1 MLKAK
6 LCAFAA
12 VCLFGVGSI
21 SPITAYAAETDTESV
36 ILSDKKD
43 DQKERRAAFEEKM
56 RQANEK
62 WNSLTPKQKKE
73 VYGLLDKELK
83 ANLKLMDK
91 LAELGVFDQED
102 VTNYKNHMKERIER
116 VIEEGTFPLLMSRDK
131 KSSK

>member
-6 LCAFAA
+6 ICTLAA
-12 VCLFGVGSI
+12 VCLFGISGI
-21 SPITAYAAETDTESV
+21 SPITAYAAETDSESV
-36 ILSDKKD
+36 ILSDNKE
-43 DQKERRAAFEEKM
+43 DQKERRSAFEEKM

-62 WNSLTPKQKKE
+62 WNALTPKQKKE

-91 LAELGVFDQED
+91 LGELGVFEEED
-102 VTNYKNHMKERIER
+102 VTMYKNHMKERLDK
-116 VIEEGTFPLLMSRDK
+116 VIEEGVFPLLMGRDK